1 MEEGNPE
8 MERRIQNQKGNK
20 GEAARVE
27 RAAAAPK
34 QLFKDCN
41 CGREEASSSSLE

>member
-1 MEEGNPE
+1 MEEGNLK
-8 MERRIQNQKGNK
+8 MESRVQSQKGSK

-41 CGREEASSSSLE
+41 CGREEARSSSLE